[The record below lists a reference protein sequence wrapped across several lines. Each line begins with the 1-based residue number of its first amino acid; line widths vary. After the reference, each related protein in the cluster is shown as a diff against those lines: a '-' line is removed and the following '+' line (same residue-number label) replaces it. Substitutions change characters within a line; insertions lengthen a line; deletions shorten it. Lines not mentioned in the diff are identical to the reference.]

1 MSYLKIN
8 NFNTEDNDIVVL
20 SLGEFEDVIMFERLK
35 TASNERLSF
44 DRYSNRQRQVSL
56 LFENADGFRTFK
68 RALMSEFIQTFV
80 FGDDEDLSFLGHV
93 ISLQRKQLNEELF
106 EYTVTIELYA
116 FGYLKNRKEILAT
129 NGTVNNK
136 GDIHCEP
143 LITVFGNGTA
153 CKLTIGDYVLELD
166 IDKNL
171 TIECKKTE
179 ANVYDKDGNLA
190 NSRMKGDF
198 PVLDVGLNGVV
209 LGTGINS
216 VEFEM
221 RERVL

>member
-56 LFENADGFRTFK
+56 LFDNADGFRAFK
-68 RALMSEFIQTFV
+68 RAVMSEFMQTFV
-80 FGDDEDLSFLGHV
+80 FGDDEELSFLGNV
-93 ISLQRKQLNEELF
+93 ISLQRNQLNNELF
-106 EYTVTIELYA
+106 EYTVTIELYP
-116 FGYLKNRKEILAT
+116 FGYLKNRKEILGASGAVT
-129 NGTVNNK
+129 NK
-136 GDIHCEP
+136 GDIECEP
-143 LITVFGNGTA
+143 LITVLGNGSA
-153 CKLTIGDYVLELD
+153 CKLTIGDYVLELN
-166 IDKNL
+166 IDTKL
-171 TIECKKTE
+171 TVECKKTE